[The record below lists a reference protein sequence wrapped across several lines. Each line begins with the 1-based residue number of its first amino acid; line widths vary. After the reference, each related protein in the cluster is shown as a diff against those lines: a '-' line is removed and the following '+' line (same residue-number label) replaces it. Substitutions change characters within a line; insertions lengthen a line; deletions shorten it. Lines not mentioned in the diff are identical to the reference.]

1 MRLLM
6 LFTLGFC
13 SGCAVCAYLAWNM
26 SELWLSM
33 AALAFLLFLL
43 CLAIRKR
50 PARVIAVCMLGVS
63 VAFVWFFG
71 YDRAY
76 LRFARANDQVTCQ
89 AEILVQDY
97 SFPQSY
103 GVAADGSVV
112 IGGADYRVRL
122 YLDEYTQLNPGD
134 RVLGQF
140 RFRYTGMGAQKDATF
155 HKADGIFLLAYSRDE
170 AVVIEGDEDQ
180 PQFFPA
186 KLRQGVLGVIDEIFP
201 ADTAAFA
208 SALLLGEDD
217 GLTYEENTAL
227 KISGI
232 RHVVAVSGQHLVILL
247 AAIMLLSGRSRR
259 LACYIS
265 IPVTI
270 LFSAMVGFTPSI
282 MRACVMQLVMLAA
295 FLSKRDYDGPTALSF
310 AVLLMVAANPLAITS
325 VSLQLSA
332 GSIIGM
338 FAFSS
343 RIYKRMRSWFFF
355 ANIQDDSL
363 AGKLLHWFIGS
374 LSVTLGSMAVTVP
387 LSAVYFRTVSLVG
400 IVTNLLTLW
409 LITLVFYG
417 MIAAVAVGA
426 VWSVAGAFLAKL
438 LCVPV
443 RFILAAAKALSAIPG
458 GCLYLRSDYI
468 IYACI
473 AAYLV
478 LLFML
483 FWKNLRVWMGA
494 CIITCILFLGLCASW
509 LQPLQDNW
517 RITMLD
523 VGQGQCI
530 ILQSGDRVYMVDCG
544 GEYADSAADIAAE
557 TLLSMGISRLDGLIL
572 THFDSDHTCGVENLL
587 TRIEI
592 DSLLLPDEPENTDYG
607 ALTKKFPNS
616 TLTVTQDL
624 SFTWDSAKITV
635 FAANGGEN
643 GNEKSL
649 CVLFQS
655 GNCDILITGD
665 RPVHTELALVYVQ
678 DIPELDY
685 LVAGHHGAQS
695 STSNALLSRLKPKT
709 VLISVGK
716 DNRYGHPAPALLE
729 RLKEHGCK
737 ILRTDLLG
745 TIIIRG

>member
-6 LFTLGFC
+6 LFTFGFC
-13 SGCAVCAYLAWNM
+13 AGSGFCAYIAWNM

-33 AALAFLLFLL
+33 AGFFFLLFLL
-43 CLAIRKR
+43 CLALRKR
-50 PARVIAVCMLGVS
+50 LARVIAVCLLGVS
-63 VAFVWFFG
+63 IAFVWFFA

-76 LRFARANDQVTCQ
+76 LRYARANDQVSCR
-89 AEILVQDY
+89 AEILVEDY
-97 SFPQSY
+97 SFPSAY
-103 GVAADGSVV
+103 GTAADGSVV
-112 IGGADYRVRL
+112 INGMDYSVRF
-122 YLDEYTQLNPGD
+122 YLNEYTQLEPGD
-134 RVLGQF
+134 RVAGEF

-170 AVVIEGDEDQ
+170 AAVIPGSDAQ
-180 PQFFPA
+180 TKFFPA
-186 KLRQGVLGVIDEIFP
+186 KLRRGVLGVIDEVFP
-201 ADTAAFA
+201 KDIAPFA

-247 AAIMLLSGRSRR
+247 AAIMLLSGRRR
-259 LACYIS
+259 RIACYIS

-282 MRACVMQLVMLAA
+282 MRACVMQLVMLGA
-295 FLSKRDYDGPTALSF
+295 FLSRRDYDGPTALSF
-310 AVLLMVAANPLAITS
+310 ALLIMVASNPLAITS
-325 VSLQLSA
+325 VSLQLSV

-343 RIYKRMRSWFFF
+343 RIYQRIRGWFFF
-355 ANIQDDSL
+355 VKIKDDSL

-374 LSVTLGSMAVTVP
+374 LSVTLGSMVVTVP
-387 LSAVYFRTVSLVG
+387 LSAVYFRSVSLIG

-417 MIAAVAVGA
+417 IIAAVAIGA
-426 VWSVAGAFLAKL
+426 VWSAAGAFFGRL
-438 LCVPV
+438 LSMPIQ
-443 RFILAAAKALSAIPG
+443 FILGAAKALSRVPG
-458 GCLYLRSDYI
+458 GCLYLRNEYI

-478 LLFML
+478 LLLMF
-483 FWKNLRVWMGA
+483 FWKNFRVWMGA
-494 CIITCILFLGLCASW
+494 CIITSILFLGLTASW

-517 RITMLD
+517 RVTMLD

-530 ILQSGDRVYMVDCG
+530 LIQSGDRVYMVDCG

-572 THFDSDHTCGVENLL
+572 THFDSDHSCGVENLL
-587 TRIEI
+587 TRIQV
-592 DSLLLPDEPENTDYG
+592 DTLMLPDEPENADY
-607 ALTKKFPNS
+607 AAFIKKYENS
-616 TLTVTQDL
+616 AITVTQDL
-624 SFTWDSAKITV
+624 SFAWSSAEIKV

-655 GNCDILITGD
+655 ENCDILITGD
-665 RPVHTELALVYVQ
+665 RPVHTELALLYIQ

-685 LVAGHHGAQS
+685 LIAGHHGAKT
-695 STSNALLSRLKPKT
+695 STSNALLARLKPKT

-716 DNRYGHPAPALLE
+716 DNRYGHPAPELLE
-729 RLKEHGCK
+729 RLKDHGCK